1 MVGSGVSRVIS
12 SIRAVFNFGISEYA
26 LDLKNPFTEL
36 YFDKIAG
43 VSKRPPIQIYDIR
56 KVQQQCRII
65 YDGRR

>member
-36 YFDKIAG
+36 YFDKMAG
-43 VSKRPPIQIYDIR
+43 VSKRPPILI
-56 KVQQQCRII
+56 
-65 YDGRR
+65 